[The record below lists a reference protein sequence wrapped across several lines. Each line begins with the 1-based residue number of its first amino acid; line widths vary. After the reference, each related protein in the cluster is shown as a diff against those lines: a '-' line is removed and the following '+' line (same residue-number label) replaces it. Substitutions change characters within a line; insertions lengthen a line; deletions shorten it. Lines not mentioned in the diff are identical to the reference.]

1 MKFLYTIVTLFILK
15 SFIPVFGQT
24 APIGEDNAYKLTYL
38 GIPAVNIYLSVPD
51 TLTIDGKRTFHVLAV
66 ARTNALFSPFYTLEN
81 RYHTYI
87 DAESGLPVKFT
98 KDIHQSTLD
107 QHGEITYDQDHRV
120 AVYEGGRFSSQVKK
134 SIQENTHNLFSMIYF
149 LRRGKL
155 EEGQRFTLNL
165 DVESEPWKVT
175 VTVMARETVSI
186 AGISREAHK
195 VSFQFT
201 PVKEEIKRKHTDILT
216 RRVATSATRLYFW
229 IGAAEPFH
237 FLKVE
242 YDMSPFSA
250 YTTLVSK

>member
-1 MKFLYTIVTLFILK
+1 MKFFYTVFIFFFLK
-15 SFIPVFGQT
+15 SFVPVAGQEKLL
-24 APIGEDNAYKLTYL
+24 GEDNAYKLTYL
-38 GIPAVNIYLSVPD
+38 GIPAVNIYLSVPE
-51 TLTIDGKRTFHVLAV
+51 TLTVNGKRTFHVLAV

-87 DAESGLPVKFT
+87 DAESGLPLKFT

-107 QHGEITYDQDHRV
+107 QHGEITYDQDNNV
-120 AVYEGGRFSSQVKK
+120 AFYEGGRFSSQVKK

-155 EEGQRFTLNL
+155 ETGQKFTLNL
-165 DVESEPWKVT
+165 DVESEPWKST
-175 VTVMARETVSI
+175 VTVLNKESVNV
-186 AGISREAHK
+186 AGIYQEAHK
-195 VSFQFT
+195 ISFQFA
-201 PVKEEIKRKHTDILT
+201 PVKEELKRKHTDILT